1 MWIRLEKRGELSR
14 TGGGNGPDR
23 GGKEADRGG
32 NGSDRYLFVLSG
44 LYHS

>member
-1 MWIRLEKRGELSR
+1 MKQIGVEMEQ
-14 TGGGNGPDR
+14 TAGGNGTDR
-23 GGKEADRGG
+23 GRKEADRGG